1 MAARSA
7 RFGLEQ
13 QRQRQP
19 KVQRPVERL
28 DARLPGAGIEL
39 VLRRRRQR
47 PQQPFAERELA
58 SSRSPH
64 RAVQPQIGQQRVGVR
79 RRHRQPVVLPGIHVG
94 EGQPV
99 DRVEGHAVGP
109 DGSEMAAGLI
119 EETFEGTPGI
129 EERDATQLA
138 GLTEHADESQVP
150 WHLLA
155 LDGDEVFVGQPVPWL
170 RRVEEGGGVSEGA
183 DALDRHAGRL
193 HQAGHRIAVLVLL
206 FEGAERVPHGGLV
219 LDHDDPGVEGGQG
232 RGQGIAQDGIPHF
245 DSGRPSLELLRPL
258 QPELQECGEGQLRR
272 RLSACFR
279 QSGVHQAGP
288 QADPESRRSAAVE
301 VRPDPRDLRPR
312 WEIGR
317 CRPAR
322 LHRRAGA
329 TA

>member
-1 MAARSA
+1 MA
-7 RFGLEQ
+7 
-13 QRQRQP
+13 
-19 KVQRPVERL
+19 V
-28 DARLPGAGIEL
+28 
-39 VLRRRRQR
+39 
-47 PQQPFAERELA
+47 
-58 SSRSPH
+58 
-64 RAVQPQIGQQRVGVR
+64 
-79 RRHRQPVVLPGIHVG
+79 
-94 EGQPV
+94 
-99 DRVEGHAVGP
+99 
-109 DGSEMAAGLI
+109 GLI

-155 LDGDEVFVGQPVPWL
+155 LDGDEVFVGQPAPWL

-245 DSGRPSLELLRPL
+245 DAGRPSLELLRPL

-288 QADPESRRSAAVE
+288 QADPNHAGRPQQRSVRICGIFGPDGKSDDATLPDFTDALGHPLEPSEGDGRWGHRLGHVVIVANRAPATVESRA
-301 VRPDPRDLRPR
+301 L
-312 WEIGR
+312 GR
-317 CRPAR
+317 
-322 LHRRAGA
+322 
-329 TA
+329 